1 MNCSINKMAAKVIN
15 EVLASEQGQGKMLRI
30 AVTHKH
36 ADHAHYGL
44 GLDVKGEH
52 DEVVQTESGIPVLLD
67 SREELLDGV
76 SVQYMTVPNEG
87 FIITNKSKGNDGS
100 H

>member
-1 MNCSINKMAAKVIN
+1 MKCTINKMAAKVIN
-15 EVLASEQGQGKMLRI
+15 DVLASEQGKGKMVRV

-36 ADHAHYGL
+36 ADHAHYEL

-52 DEVVQTESGIPVLLD
+52 DEVVETESGIQVLLD

-76 SVQYMTVPNEG
+76 SVQYMRIPTEG
-87 FIITNKSKGNDGS
+87 FVITNKSKGNDGS